1 MHHIGIS
8 TIGGFLIWCFSGFK
22 KKKIKEYTHHK
33 FAFLVGFAF
42 ILLIVLILYN
52 L

>member
-8 TIGGFLIWCFSGFK
+8 AIGGFLIWCLSGFK

-33 FAFLVGFAF
+33 FAFLAGFVF
-42 ILLIVLILYN
+42 ILLIVVILYN